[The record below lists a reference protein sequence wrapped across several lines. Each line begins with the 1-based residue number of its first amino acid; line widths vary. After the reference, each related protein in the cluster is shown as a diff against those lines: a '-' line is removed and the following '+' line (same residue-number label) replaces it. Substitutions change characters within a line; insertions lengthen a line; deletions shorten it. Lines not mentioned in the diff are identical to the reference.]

1 MLRATTATSRTES
14 PAAFGETAIGMRNI
28 AWRPRAAIVL
38 LLRAV
43 AVAVVLVAI
52 WQAVVLIFAPPVF
65 MLPPPARVFTAL
77 ISRPD
82 LWQVHAVTTLTES
95 VLGLLIGTAL
105 GVLLALAM
113 SFVPLTR
120 RVLLPVMVVSQAVPV
135 FAIAPLLALWFGF
148 GLASKMV
155 MATIAIFF
163 PVASAFSDG
172 LARTDQNLI
181 DLAQLYRAKRTDV
194 VALLRVPSALP
205 SLITGIRLAA
215 VYAPIAAP
223 IGEWVGASSGLGYA
237 MLFANARAQTDVMF
251 AALFL
256 LAAMSV
262 GLRALIDLLTANLT
276 PWAPETT

>member
-120 RVLLPVMVVSQAVPV
+120 CVLLPVMVVSQAVPV

-215 VYAPIAAP
+215 VYAPIAAL